1 MIDTIQFDEALQRIA
16 PYVRH
21 TPLLPM
27 PTLRGEFHP
36 QLTLKLENLQVTGSF
51 KVRGVFNTLL
61 QMSPQARAR
70 GICSASGGNHGV
82 ALAYA
87 AWRLG
92 CPATVY
98 LPERATADRE
108 ARIAAWG
115 ATVVRHG
122 AAWDD
127 AHLAAVAFGA
137 QHAIPYIHS
146 FEALPTVIGQGTVGL
161 EMLSDVP
168 DADLFIVA
176 IGGGGLI
183 SGVATAI
190 KQRRPQA
197 TIIGVEPV
205 GAPSMSHSIASQT
218 LMPLT
223 TIKTFADTLSPRMVS
238 STTLELTRA
247 AVDHIVLV
255 DDAQM
260 LAAMRW
266 LWQEANQ
273 LVEPAGAASIAAIQ
287 AGKIDLQRYHKPVAL
302 ICGGNAGAT
311 PVFDAYSQAVIPS

>member
-1 MIDTIQFDEALQRIA
+1 MINAIQFDEALQRIA

-51 KVRGVFNTLL
+51 KVRGAFNTLL
-61 QMSPQARAR
+61 QMSPEDRAR

-98 LPERATADRE
+98 IPERATADRE

-127 AHLAAVAFGA
+127 AHVAAVAFSA

-205 GAPSMSHSIASQT
+205 GAPSMSHSIAHQT
-218 LMPLT
+218 LTPLSA
-223 TIKTFADTLSPRMVS
+223 IHSFADTLSPRMVS
-238 STTLELTRA
+238 NTTLTLTRA

-287 AGKIDLQRYHKPVAL
+287 AGKIDLQRYRKPVAL
-302 ICGGNAGAT
+302 ICGGNAGAA
-311 PVFDAYSQAVIPS
+311 PVFDTYAQAVIPS